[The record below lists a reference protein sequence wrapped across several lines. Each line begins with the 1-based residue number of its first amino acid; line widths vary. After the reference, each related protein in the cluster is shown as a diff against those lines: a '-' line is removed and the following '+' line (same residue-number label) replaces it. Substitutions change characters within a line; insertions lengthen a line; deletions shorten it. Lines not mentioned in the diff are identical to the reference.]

1 MTPPSS
7 NLPLRVTVAYWAK
20 VRQLLHTRHGLSQSA
35 ARRAIQAYQKMLQRA
50 GVRDEIYHA
59 PVAET
64 AKGIAQGGYATDHVT
79 RSSTSTSGSQEEK
92 RV

>member
-1 MTPPSS
+1 MPPPRSK
-7 NLPLRVTVAYWAK
+7 LPLRVVLTYWAK
-20 VRQLLHTRHGLSQSA
+20 VRQLLRTRHGLSRTA
-35 ARRAIQAYQKMLQRA
+35 AVRAIEAYQTILHRD

-64 AKGIAQGGYATDHVT
+64 AKGIAQGGYAADPAPK
-79 RSSTSTSGSQEEK
+79 SSSSAPRGQKEE